1 MYRYKAVG
9 GTKVDNVA
17 PDRCEFYSIVQ
28 DHFIGNAPPRPH
40 PDVLESHRSTVSS
53 FLNRAHGIIAQ
64 ILSILDA
71 GLGLQRGTLESLV
84 SQERPSGTLLRAIR
98 YAPQPLADRRTS
110 LLKHTDI
117 GAITFLCS
125 AIGGLQILTPGSDPA
140 DEAAWKYV
148 RPEPNCAIINLGDAL
163 VEWSGGI
170 LRSNMHR
177 VTFPPGAQADVPKRS
192 LAYLVRGNHKVSM
205 KRLKSEKIPSAAED
219 GEVDMD
225 ASCEEWELSK
235 NKALM
240 AGTDCAKSRGG
251 RDLGSRAR
259 FH

>member
-1 MYRYKAVG
+1 MG
-9 GTKVDNVA
+9 GTKVDNGA

-28 DHFIGNAPPRPH
+28 DHFIGTAPPRPH
-40 PDVLESHRSTVSS
+40 PDVLSSHRSTVSS
-53 FLNRAHGIIAQ
+53 FLTRAHSIIAQ

-71 GLGLQRGTLESLV
+71 GLALERGTLASLV
-84 SQERPSGTLLRAIR
+84 SPSRPSGTLLRAIR
-98 YAPQPLADRRTS
+98 YAPQPAADRRTS

-117 GAITFLCS
+117 GAMTFLCS
-125 AIGGLQILTPGSDPA
+125 AVGGLQILTPGRDPA
-140 DEAAWKYV
+140 DEAGWRYV
-148 RPEPNCAIINLGDAL
+148 RPEPGCAIINLGDAL

-177 VTFPPGAQADVPKRS
+177 VTYAPGAQAEVPRHS

-225 ASCEEWELSK
+225 ALCEEWELNK

-251 RDLGSRAR
+251 RDLGSRAK